1 MQLNAQQVID
11 ALPWDAL
18 IEQLAAMFTKDVHSP
33 VRHHHFIDVPGAS
46 QATLLLMPAW
56 IENEYLGV
64 KQVNVFPGNSRLNLP
79 GLSSHYLLSCG
90 KTGQPLAQLEGN
102 ELTARRTAAASALAA
117 RHLARPDAS
126 KLLVMGA
133 GRMARRLIQAHMA
146 VRPIT
151 QVWVWARDPAAAAE
165 LAMEYREQGID
176 IRVATQEILPEIAAR
191 MDIIS
196 CATMASTPILNGA
209 WLSPGCHLDL
219 VGSFTPT
226 MREAD
231 DEALRRSHIFVDT
244 RAGALSESGEL
255 LMPLQQ
261 GVLTA
266 ADVLAE
272 LPELCR
278 GTHGGRAALADPER
292 AITLFKSVGA
302 AIEDLAAAV
311 LAYQRCRGKNSR
323 HHPAVQAGESVPAL
337 NRCSE

>member
-11 ALPWDAL
+11 ALPWNAL
-18 IEQLAAMFTKDVHSP
+18 IEQLATMFTKEVHSP
-33 VRHHHFIDVPGAS
+33 VRHHHFINVPGAP

-56 IENEYLGV
+56 IENEYLGI
-64 KQVNVFPGNSRLNLP
+64 KQVNVFPGNSRFNLP
-79 GLSSHYLLSCG
+79 GLNSHYLLNCG

-117 RHLARPDAS
+117 RYLARPHAG

-151 QVWVWARDPAAAAE
+151 QVWVWARNPAAAAKLVTECRE
-165 LAMEYREQGID
+165 LNID
-176 IRVATQEILPEIAAR
+176 IQVAGEQDLPEIAAR

-196 CATMASTPILNGA
+196 CATMAETPILKGE

-219 VGSFTPT
+219 VGSFTPF

-244 RAGALSESGEL
+244 RAGALSETGEL
-255 LMPLQQ
+255 LIPLQQ
-261 GVLTA
+261 GVIDKS
-266 ADVLAE
+266 DVLAE

-278 GTHGGRAALADPER
+278 GTHRGRAELAEPEQ

-302 AIEDLAAAV
+302 SIEDLAAAV
-311 LAYQRCRGKNSR
+311 LAYQRSKN
-323 HHPAVQAGESVPAL
+323 P
-337 NRCSE
+337 